1 MDWRNCF
8 WLNWLYPVRVKTLQP
23 DILAPMTFRDWNAG
37 RDVAYETAVG
47 LIQKSRQGLII
58 PTAN

>member
-1 MDWRNCF
+1 
-8 WLNWLYPVRVKTLQP
+8 VKTLQP

-37 RDVAYETAVG
+37 RDIAYETAVG